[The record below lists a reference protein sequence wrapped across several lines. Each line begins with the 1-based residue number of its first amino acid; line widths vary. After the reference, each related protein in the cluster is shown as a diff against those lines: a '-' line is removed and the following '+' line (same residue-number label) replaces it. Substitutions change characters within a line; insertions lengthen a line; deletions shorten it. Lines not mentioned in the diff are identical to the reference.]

1 MNDRAVKQFWDDQA
15 EAFKDSDLATAPDHY
30 YREMEINRI
39 LAHLSNGETIL
50 DVGCGN
56 GYSTLHFAATLP
68 SSRIVGV
75 DYSEPM
81 IRNANAALAK
91 RTDLRT
97 RTAFVV
103 GNVLSLESDPV
114 IRKEKF
120 DSVVSE
126 RCLINLQNWGEQRA
140 ALLQMR
146 QVLKLGGRIILTEN
160 TQEGLASLN
169 ALRVQFDLP
178 AIVVRWHNK
187 YLPQQEL
194 EKFLSKHFTIETIE
208 NIGNL
213 YYIISRVVYA
223 KLAALKGK
231 EPEYLHPI
239 NKIAAELP
247 SLPNYQYSPNF
258 IYVLRLGKRPSG
270 GQGRLRVKRAVL

>member
-1 MNDRAVKQFWDDQA
+1 MQTGALMNERAVKQFWDDQA

-30 YREMEINRI
+30 YREMEITRI
-39 LAHLSNGETIL
+39 MAHLSNGHTIL

-56 GYSTLHFAATLP
+56 GYSTLRFAAAVP

-81 IRNANAALAK
+81 IRYANAALAK
-91 RTDLRT
+91 RADIES

-103 GNVLSLESDPV
+103 GNVLSLSSNLA
-114 IRKEKF
+114 INKEKF
-120 DSVVSE
+120 DTVVSE

-146 QVLKLGGRIILTEN
+146 QVLKPGGRIILTEN

-169 ALRVQFDLP
+169 ALRAQFDLP
-178 AIVVRWHNK
+178 TIGVRWHNN

-194 EKFLSKHFTIETIE
+194 EKFLSEHFTIEAIE

-223 KLAALKGK
+223 KLAALEGK
-231 EPEYLHPI
+231 EPEYFHPI
-239 NKIAAELP
+239 NKIAAQLP
-247 SLPNYQYSPNF
+247 SLPDYQYSPNF
-258 IYVLRLGKRPSG
+258 IYVLRLGKN
-270 GQGRLRVKRAVL
+270 A